1 MGLRTS
7 PSGHHI
13 TSCLYL
19 FIHLCTHTCHTACGI
34 LVPWPGI
41 KLMSPE
47 VEAWSPN
54 LDSQGVPS
62 SCLYY
67 LLNSHIC
74 GLWLCPHWCLPT
86 WIFLLRGPGHP
97 VCPSQFLCPPQILNL
112 LLPRDVL
119 VLLSVPCHLPNPQ
132 HHVVCRGSSLSLLH
146 GQTDSLPLN
155 HLGSPNTYILF
166 FKNDKMSS
174 YFPLHYK
181 GQIKYF
187 LIQCMKIPWTLEKW
201 ENVGIAPS
209 ALKLV

>member
-1 MGLRTS
+1 MSVGSDFALTDVFPHGFSSFVALDTLFVRLSFSVPHKFLTSYSREMSLSCFLFHVIFPS
-7 PSGHHI
+7 PSQ
-13 TSCLYL
+13 Y
-19 FIHLCTHTCHTACGI
+19 
-34 LVPWPGI
+34 
-41 KLMSPE
+41 SPP
-47 VEAWSPN
+47 ADSP
-54 LDSQGVPS
+54 LPAAPS
-62 SCLYY
+62 
-67 LLNSHIC
+67 
-74 GLWLCPHWCLPT
+74 
-86 WIFLLRGPGHP
+86 
-97 VCPSQFLCPPQILNL
+97 
-112 LLPRDVL
+112 
-119 VLLSVPCHLPNPQ
+119 PQ